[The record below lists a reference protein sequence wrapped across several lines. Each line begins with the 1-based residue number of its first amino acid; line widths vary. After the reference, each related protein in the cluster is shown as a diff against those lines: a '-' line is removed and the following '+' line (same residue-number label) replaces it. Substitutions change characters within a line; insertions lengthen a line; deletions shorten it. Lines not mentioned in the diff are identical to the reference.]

1 MRVIRHFWVGVLVVS
16 ALATSVGAEKMGLD
30 GYTNPAAVE
39 GAIAEN
45 LARIE
50 HAQSRQAQID
60 SEVAGLAAQQE
71 EAKGRLHDR
80 ARALYRVRR
89 AGMLPVAG
97 GFQALMQH
105 LARVQRLSR
114 MVKSDLDM
122 VSFLQERGQ
131 ALDLERKELDKALR
145 EAHLAL
151 RGLED
156 RKEEL
161 ERKQRRAS
169 AYALRSDSRDG
180 AVDEL
185 SHGQFRVSSGDEG
198 DLDTGFAEMR
208 GELAFPVQGSQ
219 RVQDAERDG
228 APGLEFAGR
237 PGASIRAAAD
247 GRVAF
252 VREYGAYG
260 QMIILDHGHSFYT
273 VYGGV
278 GRVEVAVGDWVGMSA
293 RIGSLTEKPLFFEV
307 RRGTRSLDPRSWLGL

>member
-1 MRVIRHFWVGVLVVS
+1 MSMRQQFSIGVLLAA
-16 ALATSVGAEKMGLD
+16 ALATSAGAEQIGLD
-30 GYTNPAAVE
+30 GYTDPT
-39 GAIAEN
+39 AIEEAITEN

-60 SEVAGLAAQQE
+60 SEVAGLAAQQQE
-71 EAKGRLHDR
+71 TRERLHDR

-89 AGMLPVAG
+89 AGMLPMAG

-105 LARVQRLSR
+105 LSRVQRLSR
-114 MVKSDLDM
+114 MVKGDLDM
-122 VSFLQERGQ
+122 VDFLKEHGE
-131 ALDLERKELDKALR
+131 ALNLERKELDKALR

-151 RGLED
+151 RGLEE

-161 ERKQRRAS
+161 ERKRRRAS
-169 AYALRSDSRDG
+169 AYALRSDARGG
-180 AVDEL
+180 AQEQL
-185 SHGQFRVSSGDEG
+185 SHGQLRVSGGEG
-198 DLDTGFAEMR
+198 DLDTGFAELR
-208 GELAFPVQGSQ
+208 GELAFPLQGSP
-219 RVQDAERDG
+219 RIQDAERDG

-237 PGASIRAAAD
+237 PGASVRAAAD

-260 QMIILDHGHSFYT
+260 QMIIVDHGHSFYT
-273 VYGGV
+273 VYGGL

-293 RIGSLTEKPLFFEV
+293 RIGSLQGEPLFFEV

>member
-1 MRVIRHFWVGVLVVS
+1 MRGIGQFWIGVFIVAS
-16 ALATSVGAEKMGLD
+16 LATGVGAEKMGLD
-30 GYTNPAAVE
+30 RYTDPVAVE

-60 SEVAGLAAQQE
+60 SEVAGLAGQQQE
-71 EAKGRLHDR
+71 AEARLHDR
-80 ARALYRVRR
+80 ARALYRIRR

-97 GFQALMQH
+97 GFEALMKH

-114 MVKSDLDM
+114 MVKDDLDM
-122 VSFLQERGQ
+122 VGFLQERGQ

-145 EAHLAL
+145 EAHLTL

-169 AYALRSDSRDG
+169 AYAVRSDARG
-180 AVDEL
+180 GTVNEL
-185 SHGQFRVSSGDEG
+185 SHGQLRVSGEDG